1 MHPDKVGPYE
11 IERKIG
17 AGGMG
22 NVYLGLHEESGQEA
36 AVKVLPASMAR
47 EEGFVLRFSREIEA
61 LRKLNSDHIVELFE
75 DGQTEDGSYYY
86 SMEYVEGET
95 LTSMI
100 SRRKKIP
107 WQEVVDITLEIAT
120 ALKAAHNEGI
130 IHRDLKPSNLMV
142 RKDGHIKL
150 TDFGVARV
158 FATTRLTRTGG
169 VVGTAEYMSPEQARG
184 KQATRQS
191 DLYSLGAVMYVML
204 TGRPPFTG
212 KMASDILHQH
222 QFSQFDKPSSYVPE
236 IPRLL
241 EEYVCRLL
249 EKKPEKRYPDALVA
263 IKQLQNARSRILFE
277 RDAQAAEDAELGSTA
292 TDVTIG
298 GTSDKTRAVDEPAEL
313 LENRPGPATIVRD
326 LIRDD
331 IAQQMRKSPVQ
342 RFFDNTYVLLALFG
356 LLIFTAWHLLNRDT
370 FDPQAEFARAEA
382 LMQVEAGPG
391 WLRAREILRS
401 LVDNESLPEQQ
412 TQISNWIRQADHYE
426 FCRRLE
432 VSSPTDG
439 SAESEIQRLVRQAT
453 EDYLDGQFAEAKSQ
467 LLAVRMITNGDS
479 EYAYLNEFISETLAK
494 WEEQKDEAAPRVLL
508 QSIIDQATLLIDGN
522 SDSLRAQELLQ
533 AGIDLYASQASV
545 AEEVEACRQLLNRI
559 SAEAP

>member
-1 MHPDKVGPYE
+1 MHPDQVGPYV
-11 IERKIG
+11 IEKKIG

-22 NVYLGLHEESGQEA
+22 NVYLGVHDDTGQEA

-61 LRKLNSDHIVELFE
+61 LRKLSSEHIVKLFE

-100 SRRKKIP
+100 SRRKRIP
-107 WQEVVDITLEIAT
+107 WQEVVEITLEIAT

-142 RKDGHIKL
+142 RTDGHIKL

-191 DLYSLGAVMYVML
+191 DLYSMGAVMYVML

-222 QFSQFDKPSSYVPE
+222 QFSQFDRPSSYVPE

-249 EKKPEKRYPDALVA
+249 EKKPESRYPDALVA
-263 IKQLQNARSRILFE
+263 IKQLQNVRSRIEYE
-277 RDAQAAEDAELGSTA
+277 RDAQAAEDAELSSTA
-292 TDVTIG
+292 SDRTVG
-298 GTSDKTRAVDEPAEL
+298 GTSDKTRVSDAGPQV

-326 LIRDD
+326 LIRED
-331 IAQQMRKSPVQ
+331 IAQQMRKTPVE
-342 RFFDNTYVLLALFG
+342 RFFDNTYVLLVLFG
-356 LLIFTAWHLLNRDT
+356 LLVFTAWYLLSGNGV
-370 FDPQAEFARAEA
+370 DPRAEFAKAEA
-382 LMQVEAGPG
+382 LMQQEAGSS
-391 WLRAREILRS
+391 WLRARDILDD
-401 LVDNESLPEQQ
+401 LVDNEAMAEQQ
-412 TQISNWIRQADHYE
+412 GQIQNWITQVDHYE
-426 FCRRLE
+426 FCRRLK
-432 VSSPTDG
+432 VDAPTDD
-439 SAESEIQRLVRQAT
+439 SAESEIQRLVSQAT
-453 EDYLDGQFAEAKSQ
+453 KAFADKRVAEARSQ
-467 LLAVRMITNGDS
+467 LQAVQMIIRGDADY
-479 EYAYLNEFISETLAK
+479 EYLSSFIRDTLAEWDSQTDK
-494 WEEQKDEAAPRVLL
+494 AAPRLL
-508 QSIIDQATLLIDGN
+508 LRDIISKAEGLLADDP
-522 SDSLRAQELLQ
+522 DSARARELLQ
-533 AGIDLYASQASV
+533 AGIALYADEASV
-545 AEEVEACRQLLNRI
+545 AEEIATCRRLLGPP
-559 SAEAP
+559 SSSP

>member
-1 MHPDKVGPYE
+1 MHPDQVGPYV
-11 IERKIG
+11 IEKKIG

-22 NVYLGLHEESGQEA
+22 NVYLGVHDDTGQEA

-61 LRKLNSDHIVELFE
+61 LRKLNSEHIVKLFE

-100 SRRKKIP
+100 SRRKRIP
-107 WQEVVDITLEIAT
+107 WQEVVEITLEIAT

-142 RKDGHIKL
+142 RTDGHIKL

-191 DLYSLGAVMYVML
+191 DLYSMGAVMYVML

-212 KMASDILHQH
+212 KLASDILHQH

-236 IPRLL
+236 VPRLL

-249 EKKPEKRYPDALVA
+249 EKKPESRYPDALVA
-263 IKQLQNARSRILFE
+263 IKQLQNIRSRIEYE
-277 RDAQAAEDAELGSTA
+277 RDAQAAEDAELAGTA
-292 TDVTIG
+292 GDRTVG
-298 GTSDKTRAVDEPAEL
+298 GTSDKTRVSDAGPQV

-326 LIRDD
+326 LIRED
-331 IAQQMRKSPVQ
+331 IAQQMHKTPVE

-356 LLIFTAWHLLNRDT
+356 LLVFTAWYLLSGNGV
-370 FDPQAEFARAEA
+370 DPQAEFAKAEA
-382 LMQVEAGPG
+382 LMQEEAGSS
-391 WLRAREILRS
+391 WLRARDILS
-401 LVDNESLPEQQ
+401 DLVDREAVAEQQ
-412 TQISNWIRQADHYE
+412 DQIHNWITQVDHFE
-426 FCRRLE
+426 FCRRLK
-432 VSSPTDG
+432 VDVPTDD
-439 SAESEIQRLVRQAT
+439 SAESEIQRLVSQAT
-453 EDYLDGQFAEAKSQ
+453 KAFADKRVAEARSQ
-467 LLAVRMITNGDS
+467 LQAVQMIIRGDPNYTYLSSFIRDTLAEWDSQTDKVAPRLLLQDIISKAERLLAEEGDS
-479 EYAYLNEFISETLAK
+479 
-494 WEEQKDEAAPRVLL
+494 PR
-508 QSIIDQATLLIDGN
+508 A
-522 SDSLRAQELLQ
+522 RELLQ
-533 AGIDLYASQASV
+533 AGIALYADEASV
-545 AEEVEACRQLLNRI
+545 AEEIATCRRLLDPP
-559 SAEAP
+559 SP